1 MVEVRTGRKDEA
13 RLLGEVLA
21 RAFADDPVIRWILP
35 DGRGMT
41 GMFVTLARHTHA
53 APGTAEIAYG
63 ENGPLG
69 AALWDPPGYA
79 ASGWRTACAVVG
91 FVRSMRGR
99 VRYGQIVDDLL
110 RKERPPEPHWYLA
123 QIGAT
128 EPGKGV
134 GSALLRSG
142 LERCD
147 RERMPAYLESSNE
160 VNIPLYERFGFTV
173 TGEIHIPDGPTC
185 WPMWRPRRDS

>member
-110 RKERPPEPHWYLA
+110 RKERPPSRTGTSPRSVRPNPARAWAAHCCAPVWSA
-123 QIGAT
+123 AT
-128 EPGKGV
+128 V
-134 GSALLRSG
+134 SACPPISK
-142 LERCD
+142 
-147 RERMPAYLESSNE
+147 AA
-160 VNIPLYERFGFTV
+160 TK
-173 TGEIHIPDGPTC
+173 
-185 WPMWRPRRDS
+185 